1 MLYRTLRGVDQL
13 GPEGASVNAVAD
25 VLRIDPS
32 TASRFVNR
40 AVTAGFLSRS
50 ACDSDNRRSSL
61 MLTEAGRER
70 LRLLREARI
79 ELWERLTA
87 AWSAD
92 ELDTVTTLLLRLDDA
107 VILLGLDDDD

>member
-1 MLYRTLRGVDQL
+1 M
-13 GPEGASVNAVAD
+13 NAVAE

-50 ACDSDNRRSSL
+50 ASASDSRRSSL
-61 MLTEAGRER
+61 TLTEAGRER

-79 ELWERLTA
+79 EMWERLTA

-92 ELDTVTTLLLRLDDA
+92 EVDIVTKLLLRLDDA
-107 VILLGLDDDD
+107 VILLGLDDYD